1 MVDYKGVGYFF
12 GKICAHFLRIS
23 RFCRIIAPDMKK
35 AKYSVIIPTLN
46 EEVYLPKLLA
56 SLSVQTER
64 NFEVIVVDGSSKDKT
79 VAVANS
85 FKRKVPGLK
94 VIVSKKASL
103 PLQRNLGAQKS
114 SGEWL
119 AFIDADSIL
128 MPNFFERLQVFI
140 NRTNPA
146 VLTTWFSPDSDVTGD
161 AVTALLGNLM
171 LESAVLIKRPL
182 SPGPLTVV
190 LRGAYDSVGGYD
202 EEHAFHEDMDF
213 GLRLFKQGIRVAI
226 IKETLFIMSFRRMRK
241 QGTLRVIQQYIKSA
255 FPVLLLNKT
264 FKTMPGYIMGGQE
277 YALKRGKQKPN
288 VRAFEKKLRKFMK
301 ELFA

>member
-1 MVDYKGVGYFF
+1 MN
-12 GKICAHFLRIS
+12 S
-23 RFCRIIAPDMKK
+23 QK
-35 AKYSVIIPTLN
+35 AKFSVIIPTLN
-46 EEVYLPKLLA
+46 EEKFLPHLLQ
-56 SLSVQTER
+56 SLAIQTER

-79 VAVANS
+79 VAIANS

-94 VIVSKKASL
+94 VVVSKTASL

-128 MPNFFERLQVFI
+128 MPNFFERLIVFI
-140 NRTNPA
+140 TRTNPA
-146 VLTTWFSPDSDVTGD
+146 VFTTWFSPDSDVTGD
-161 AVTALLGNLM
+161 AVTALFGNLM
-171 LESAVLIKRPL
+171 LEASILFKRPL

-213 GLRLFKQGIRVAI
+213 GLRLFKQGIRLSI
-226 IKETLFIMSFRRMRK
+226 LKETLFVLSFRR
-241 QGTLRVIQQYIKSA
+241 LRQEGMMKVIQQYIKSA
-255 FPVLLLNKT
+255 LPVLFFKTT
-264 FKTMPGYIMGGQE
+264 FKNMPGYIMGGQL
-277 YALKRGKQKPN
+277 YGK
-288 VRAFEKKLRKFMK
+288 KKTPKKSTLRKYEQKLNKLMK